1 MSSPKKQR
9 GLKKQICAIEQ
20 MEKSSVAGGSVSKSS
35 LSGHINL
42 IAVEM
47 DRQNDS
53 LTIKEILYCNLFLV
67 KKKNLR

>member
-1 MSSPKKQR
+1 
-9 GLKKQICAIEQ
+9 

-47 DRQNDS
+47 DRQNDA
-53 LTIKEILYCNLFLV
+53 LTIKEILYQYFFCQ
-67 KKKNLR
+67 KKDLRKTKAV